1 MRMDRQQMQRCL
13 EQVTEYQASGQK
25 AGVWALAHGI
35 SVHALASWCR
45 NAQNWRAII
54 AGVAVAPPSA
64 CKPSGFV
71 AARVAPSSAPPCVRV
86 ELSAGAL
93 RLDLHWPLSHTRELS
108 ALVRELAR

>member
-25 AGVWALAHGI
+25 AGVWALARGI

-45 NAQNWRAII
+45 NAPNWRAII

-64 CKPSGFV
+64 CKPGGFV